1 MTKSSTKIAVGNQ
14 VIIPVGTRVRQFGA
28 TLARKTSN
36 VVTIRAIE
44 PTRNGK
50 TRIYW
55 KSMGYRTS
63 TVL

>member
-1 MTKSSTKIAVGNQ
+1 MTKSSTKIAIGNQ
-14 VIIPVGTRVRQFGA
+14 VSIPVGTRVRQFGRIL
-28 TLARKTSN
+28 TRKTSN

-44 PTRNGK
+44 PARNGK
-50 TRIYW
+50 TRIFW